1 MKSATFD
8 YVRATSVADACALLR
23 QHGDEA
29 KLIAG
34 GQSLVPM
41 MAMRLTR
48 PTQLIDINEIFSLKF
63 ITIEQ
68 HAVRIGTCTRQCVVE
83 RDAALA
89 ARLPLLQ
96 QALAWVGHTQTR
108 NRGTVGGSLMHAD
121 PAAELPLVARVLG
134 ATLMLRSVEGVRA
147 VRADE
152 FFLAPLTTAARPD
165 ECLEEIHWPLWD
177 EPHSG
182 SAFVETS
189 RRHGDFAIVAAAAQ
203 IALDADGRCTR
214 ATFAIGGSSSTPLAF
229 AALAEKLV
237 GTSLDESTITDAAT
251 TAARTAEFS
260 SDLHAGADYR
270 AYLAATLTARALR
283 EARDQALFKR
293 GKP

>member
-1 MKSATFD
+1 M
-8 YVRATSVADACALLR
+8 
-23 QHGDEA
+23 
-29 KLIAG
+29 
-34 GQSLVPM
+34 
-41 MAMRLTR
+41 
-48 PTQLIDINEIFSLKF
+48 
-63 ITIEQ
+63 
-68 HAVRIGTCTRQCVVE
+68 
-83 RDAALA
+83 
-89 ARLPLLQ
+89 
-96 QALAWVGHTQTR
+96 GHTQTR

-203 IALDADGRCTR
+203 IYKLHGKSANLLVEHPDCDHDFPDAMREKAYKLFETHLR
-214 ATFAIGGSSSTPLAF
+214 AP
-229 AALAEKLV
+229 
-237 GTSLDESTITDAAT
+237 
-251 TAARTAEFS
+251 
-260 SDLHAGADYR
+260 
-270 AYLAATLTARALR
+270 
-283 EARDQALFKR
+283 
-293 GKP
+293 